1 MDVFDPAGVL
11 IPAAKKSPSV
21 ARDLAMVGGGL
32 LRLGGAA
39 VDAHLDVLR
48 RERAALDQVE
58 ALKVQL
64 AEREAGLC
72 YASERAV
79 EALRRMTPAEGR
91 ALLVEAGIITSD
103 GELTSEYR

>member
-21 ARDLAMVGGGL
+21 ARDLVVVGGGL

-39 VDAHLDVLR
+39 VDAHLDALR
-48 RERAALDQVE
+48 RERAA
-58 ALKVQL
+58 
-64 AEREAGLC
+64 
-72 YASERAV
+72 RA
-79 EALRRMTPAEGR
+79 GR